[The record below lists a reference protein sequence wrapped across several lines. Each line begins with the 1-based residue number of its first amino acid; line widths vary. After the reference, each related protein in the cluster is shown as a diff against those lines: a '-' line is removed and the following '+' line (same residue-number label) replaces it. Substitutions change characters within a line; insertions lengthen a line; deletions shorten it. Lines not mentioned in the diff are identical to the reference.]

1 MYEYIYIYIYICI
14 EIDRSIDIRIHRHID
29 VHEWWRCCCWA
40 TRPAP
45 ATAIS
50 CTRSRIVESA
60 QGETVESVEG
70 ALGTPTSAQHHI

>member
-1 MYEYIYIYIYICI
+1 MYIDRYTYRYKDGQMYRYIYK
-14 EIDRSIDIRIHRHID
+14 
-29 VHEWWRCCCWA
+29 WWRCCCWA